1 MFRVPEPGRFECRVV
16 SGAVNPYLGLA
27 AFIKAGLDGI
37 RRQLDPGEPNR
48 ENLYALSLDEVK
60 ARQLQFIPQS
70 LPEALQAL
78 EQDAVIQTALGRE
91 LTQEFL
97 TVKRQEWVQYHNTV
111 SQWELDT
118 YLTLF

>member
-1 MFRVPEPGRFECRVV
+1 
-16 SGAVNPYLGLA
+16 
-27 AFIKAGLDGI
+27 
-37 RRQLDPGEPNR
+37 
-48 ENLYALSLDEVK
+48 LDEVK
-60 ARQLQFIPQS
+60 ARQLQFVPQS

-78 EQDAVIQTALGRE
+78 EQDAVIQSALGRE

-97 TVKRQEWVQYHNTV
+97 TVKRQEWVQYHNAV